1 MHILLL
7 CLTKYKL
14 LLHVTI
20 SWILTYI
27 SIIYKLLYFEVISY
41 GVFDIFL
48 LITYLIIILF
58 IITIELIKP
67 WPERHIVNLWF
78 GF

>member
-7 CLTKYKL
+7 CLTNIQTFITCYNFMNFNL
-14 LLHVTI
+14 
-20 SWILTYI
+20 YI

-67 WPERHIVNLWF
+67 
-78 GF
+78 